1 MADNKIRNKLRK
13 NRGSIDETHMG
24 PEPVFQTGET
34 GVKVL
39 NRYSLWAHAATWY
52 NYYLKPKDYIQ
63 PVLTFATEAY
73 GYDKNKIKTLKKLK
87 DWELSLEIG
96 KVAKIYTRGYEY
108 TKPELKR
115 WGVTLESLY
124 QRALATAEDVEV
136 KTVAAPVISIQD
148 RQKAKLI
155 DTICVDWD
163 VVVDGWIE
171 GDFKQEFDTYKLFK
185 QYQLKGSTLNL
196 FKEMIMAEYQP
207 VKDAYSNTCDQAV
220 EAYSHISKR
229 NQKKMLALMETI
241 FEDLDKLKV
250 ANKAV
255 KIPKAKKTK
264 ASDVQIKSLKFKVED
279 IESKISS
286 INPVMIPGSDV
297 LFVYNVKTRKL
308 IQLVTNSTKGF
319 EVSGTTIKNIC
330 ETASKQT
337 TLRKPE
343 DILPLILSKSIKQID
358 KQVWGTLTTKVS
370 EPNGRINADC
380 ILLRAL

>member
-330 ETASKQT
+330 ETASKQD
-337 TLRKPE
+337 RK
-343 DILPLILSKSIKQID
+343 S
-358 KQVWGTLTTKVS
+358 VV
-370 EPNGRINADC
+370 
-380 ILLRAL
+380 